1 MVSLILKVDDTE
13 MRFPVTPP
21 SVSMGFGREVQTY
34 SLIGIGQHTEYG
46 EKTAESYTLTDLLL
60 PGKDTV
66 LPMAQPS
73 TIGASDP
80 ESYIKLLQSWQQEE
94 KEGRLIAAGS
104 AFGLNASVIIK
115 HVTVTQR
122 GYDGSCYLTLTL
134 IDHEKLKEQK
144 AATDAKSKKK
154 RESKTEGKGVQSYTV
169 AKGDTLWSI
178 CKKYYQNGTLAYKLA
193 AYNGIKNADYIKA
206 GQKLKIPEKD
216 RL

>member
-21 SVSMGFGREVQTY
+21 AVSMSFGREVQTY

-46 EKTAESYTLTDLLL
+46 DQTAESYTLTDLLL
-60 PGKDTV
+60 PGKDTD

-80 ESYIKLLQSWQQEE
+80 ESYIKLLRSWQQQE

-104 AFGLNASVIIK
+104 ALGLNVPVILK
-115 HVTVTQR
+115 HIAVKQR

-144 AATDAKSKKK
+144 ATSDTKTKQK
-154 RESKTEGKGVQSYTV
+154 RESKTQGKGVQSYTV
-169 AKGDTLWSI
+169 VKGDSLWSI
-178 CKKYYQNGTLAYKLA
+178 CKKYYQNGTLAYRLA
-193 AYNGIKNADYIKA
+193 AYNGIQNADYIRV
-206 GQKLKIPEKD
+206 GQKIKIPEKD
-216 RL
+216 QL